1 MKTSVHFNAAM
12 ASADRHNRR
21 EKELKYV
28 RAELTPNNQ
37 YSERFTTSVNE
48 AKEDAQ
54 QRYRANHFTT
64 KTTHRKMKDGSIK
77 DYQKKVHKEMP
88 KNATPIKEAV
98 IVLSPE
104 ATMLQLEQLADRW
117 KDKYGISVKSISI
130 HEDEGHIDR
139 KTGEWQPNRH
149 AHLVADFTDEKGEQI
164 QNRLNYEDRAAISAG
179 MQTDAA
185 EVLHMERGQAGSAAV
200 RLEAMNFKAL
210 KKLEE
215 IRQLEEENKEL
226 TAANKAAKANA
237 VAHLSNF
244 VNKLVGKDPV
254 KARDAEIAKLKEE
267 LNKKNTEIRQLNAAV
282 GDLKAKVEEL
292 QVKVTEGLQR
302 LKEWHITVAQVMK
315 ENVNKSFQNFIDESL
330 RFTFNINAICKMWAG
345 QILNVRDKSC
355 DIYANGKLLG
365 SERWNKWRC
374 EKEKGY
380 LVRDGDWVFH
390 AKEQAALEKNQAQ
403 KNNQEENQS
412 RSRGIKMG

>member
-1 MKTSVHFNAAM
+1 M

-54 QRYRANHFTT
+54 QRYRANHLTT

-104 ATMLQLEQLADRW
+104 VTMLQLEQLADRW

-315 ENVNKSFQNFIDESL
+315 ENVNKPFQNFIDESL

-390 AKEQAALEKNQAQ
+390 AKEQTAQEKNQAQ
-403 KNNQEENQS
+403 KKNQEENQS

>member
-1 MKTSVHFNAAM
+1 M

-54 QRYRANHFTT
+54 QRYRANHLTT

-104 ATMLQLEQLADRW
+104 VTMLQLEQLADRW

-267 LNKKNTEIRQLNAAV
+267 LNKKIP
-282 GDLKAKVEEL
+282 K
-292 QVKVTEGLQR
+292 
-302 LKEWHITVAQVMK
+302 
-315 ENVNKSFQNFIDESL
+315 
-330 RFTFNINAICKMWAG
+330 
-345 QILNVRDKSC
+345 
-355 DIYANGKLLG
+355 LG
-365 SERWNKWRC
+365 S
-374 EKEKGY
+374 
-380 LVRDGDWVFH
+380 
-390 AKEQAALEKNQAQ
+390 
-403 KNNQEENQS
+403 
-412 RSRGIKMG
+412 

>member
-1 MKTSVHFNAAM
+1 M

-54 QRYRANHFTT
+54 QRYRANHLTT

-104 ATMLQLEQLADRW
+104 VTMLQLGQLADRW

-315 ENVNKSFQNFIDESL
+315 ENVNKPFQNFIDESL

-390 AKEQAALEKNQAQ
+390 AKEQAAQEKNQAQ
-403 KNNQEENQS
+403 KKNQEENLS

>member
-1 MKTSVHFNAAM
+1 M
-12 ASADRHNRR
+12 
-21 EKELKYV
+21 
-28 RAELTPNNQ
+28 
-37 YSERFTTSVNE
+37 
-48 AKEDAQ
+48 
-54 QRYRANHFTT
+54 
-64 KTTHRKMKDGSIK
+64 
-77 DYQKKVHKEMP
+77 
-88 KNATPIKEAV
+88 
-98 IVLSPE
+98 
-104 ATMLQLEQLADRW
+104 
-117 KDKYGISVKSISI
+117 
-130 HEDEGHIDR
+130 
-139 KTGEWQPNRH
+139 
-149 AHLVADFTDEKGEQI
+149 
-164 QNRLNYEDRAAISAG
+164 
-179 MQTDAA
+179 
-185 EVLHMERGQAGSAAV
+185 
-200 RLEAMNFKAL
+200 
-210 KKLEE
+210 
-215 IRQLEEENKEL
+215 
-226 TAANKAAKANA
+226 
-237 VAHLSNF
+237 AHLSNF

-315 ENVNKSFQNFIDESL
+315 ENVNKPFQNFIDESL

-390 AKEQAALEKNQAQ
+390 AKEQAAQEKNQAQ
-403 KNNQEENQS
+403 KKNQEENQS
-412 RSRGIKMG
+412 RSRGIKRG

>member
-1 MKTSVHFNAAM
+1 M

-37 YSERFTTSVNE
+37 YSERFTTSVND
-48 AKEDAQ
+48 AKEAAQ
-54 QRYRANHFTT
+54 QRYRANHFTV

-104 ATMLQLEQLADRW
+104 VTMLQLEQLADRW

-130 HEDEGHIDR
+130 HQDEGHIDR
-139 KTGEWQPNRH
+139 KTGEWLPNRH

-267 LNKKNTEIRQLNAAV
+267 LNKKNTEIRQLNASV
-282 GDLKAKVEEL
+282 GDLKAKVKEL
-292 QVKVTEGLQR
+292 EGKVAKGLQE
-302 LKEWHITVAQVMK
+302 LKEWNITVARVMK
-315 ENVNKSFQNFIDESL
+315 ENINKPFQNFIDESL
-330 RFTFNINAICKMWAG
+330 RFTFNINEICKMWAG
-345 QILNVRDKSC
+345 QILNVRDKSY

-365 SERWNKWRC
+365 SVRWNKWRC

-380 LVRDGDWVFH
+380 LVRDGDWIFH
-390 AKEQAALEKNQAQ
+390 SKEQAALEKNQAQ
-403 KNNQEENQS
+403 KKNQDENQS
-412 RSRGIKMG
+412 RSRGFRMG

>member
-1 MKTSVHFNAAM
+1 M

-54 QRYRANHFTT
+54 QRYRANHLTT

-104 ATMLQLEQLADRW
+104 VTMLQLEQLADRW

-315 ENVNKSFQNFIDESL
+315 ENVNKPFQNFIDESL

-390 AKEQAALEKNQAQ
+390 AKEQTAQEKNQAQ
-403 KNNQEENQS
+403 KKNQEEHLS

>member
-1 MKTSVHFNAAM
+1 
-12 ASADRHNRR
+12 
-21 EKELKYV
+21 L
-28 RAELTPNNQ
+28 
-37 YSERFTTSVNE
+37 
-48 AKEDAQ
+48 
-54 QRYRANHFTT
+54 
-64 KTTHRKMKDGSIK
+64 I
-77 DYQKKVHKEMP
+77 
-88 KNATPIKEAV
+88 
-98 IVLSPE
+98 
-104 ATMLQLEQLADRW
+104 
-117 KDKYGISVKSISI
+117 
-130 HEDEGHIDR
+130 
-139 KTGEWQPNRH
+139 
-149 AHLVADFTDEKGEQI
+149 ADFTDEKGEQI
-164 QNRLNYEDRAAISAG
+164 QNRLNYEDRAAITTG

-185 EVLHMERGQAGSAAV
+185 EVLHMERGQIGSDAV

-315 ENVNKSFQNFIDESL
+315 ENVNKPFQNFIDESL

-390 AKEQAALEKNQAQ
+390 AKEQAAQEKNQAQ
-403 KNNQEENQS
+403 KKNQEENLS

>member
-1 MKTSVHFNAAM
+1 M

-54 QRYRANHFTT
+54 QRYRANHLTT

-104 ATMLQLEQLADRW
+104 VTMLQLEQLADRW

-282 GDLKAKVEEL
+282 GDLKAKVKEL
-292 QVKVTEGLQR
+292 EGKVTEGLQR

-315 ENVNKSFQNFIDESL
+315 ENVNKPFQNFIDESL

-390 AKEQAALEKNQAQ
+390 AKEQTAQEKNQAQ
-403 KNNQEENQS
+403 KTNQEENKS

>member
-1 MKTSVHFNAAM
+1 M

-54 QRYRANHFTT
+54 QRYRANHLTT

-104 ATMLQLEQLADRW
+104 VTMLQLEQLADRW

-315 ENVNKSFQNFIDESL
+315 ENVNKPFQNFIDESL

-390 AKEQAALEKNQAQ
+390 AKEQTAQEKNQAQ
-403 KNNQEENQS
+403 KTNQEENKS

>member
-54 QRYRANHFTT
+54 QRYRANHLTT

-88 KNATPIKEAV
+88 KNATPSKR
-98 IVLSPE
+98 LSLFFRQKSRCCSWSSWPIDGRINMGYRLSRYPF
-104 ATMLQLEQLADRW
+104 TRM
-117 KDKYGISVKSISI
+117 KGISI
-130 HEDEGHIDR
+130 
-139 KTGEWQPNRH
+139 
-149 AHLVADFTDEKGEQI
+149 EKQG
-164 QNRLNYEDRAAISAG
+164 SG
-179 MQTDAA
+179 SQTDMLTWLQILPMKRGTDTEPSELWRQGCYICRNADWCCWGA
-185 EVLHMERGQAGSAAV
+185 THGERTSRKCSRAVGSHE
-200 RLEAMNFKAL
+200 LQGSQ
-210 KKLEE
+210 KLEE

-267 LNKKNTEIRQLNAAV
+267 LNKKIP
-282 GDLKAKVEEL
+282 K
-292 QVKVTEGLQR
+292 
-302 LKEWHITVAQVMK
+302 
-315 ENVNKSFQNFIDESL
+315 
-330 RFTFNINAICKMWAG
+330 
-345 QILNVRDKSC
+345 
-355 DIYANGKLLG
+355 LG
-365 SERWNKWRC
+365 S
-374 EKEKGY
+374 
-380 LVRDGDWVFH
+380 
-390 AKEQAALEKNQAQ
+390 
-403 KNNQEENQS
+403 
-412 RSRGIKMG
+412 